1 MVKTI
6 ILILVAML
14 YLVSWPVIHAVK
26 MLESDSSLL
35 IVQLALYR
43 MDIALIR

>member
-6 ILILVAML
+6 ILILIVML
-14 YLVSWPVIHAVK
+14 YLVSWPAIHAVK
-26 MLESDSSLL
+26 MLESGSSLP